1 MTGVTIPIY
10 QWRKIKTEKEQVQ
23 VRSDSK
29 NMELHDLERELS
41 IHVDKTL
48 TRLDELEKMM
58 VVSQERRETL
68 KESLE
73 LANLNYKAGWVT
85 NLEYLAVQQQLTNN
99 LIKIE
104 AIRLEYIL
112 NLIEFYLT
120 TNQVDKI
127 RMMEIVN

>member
-1 MTGVTIPIY
+1 M
-10 QWRKIKTEKEQVQ
+10 
-23 VRSDSK
+23 SDSK
-29 NMELHDLERELS
+29 NMELQNLGRELS

-48 TRLDELEKMM
+48 TRLEELEKMM
-58 VVSQERRETL
+58 TVSQERRETL

-127 RMMEIVN
+127 RAMGMVN